1 MYGFIVHKNVGRPM
15 KILLMIFLLP
25 ITVYAAAPLFG
36 SASATIENRKGIYVF
51 STEEPVI
58 DGLTSTLDS
67 GADSTELFS
76 TPDYELIVEDPEPTL
91 VFDSEENLIVD
102 EPDAEERDL
111 ADTLLSDEVREE

>member
-1 MYGFIVHKNVGRPM
+1 M

-25 ITVYAAAPLFG
+25 MTVCAAIPLFG
-36 SASATIENRKGIYVF
+36 SASVTIENRKGICIF
-51 STEEPVI
+51 TTEEPVA

-76 TPDYELIVEDPEPTL
+76 TPDYEADLIVEDAEPTL

-102 EPDAEERDL
+102 EPNELIFTAEEQDL
-111 ADTLLSDEVREE
+111 ADTELFEE

>member
-1 MYGFIVHKNVGRPM
+1 M

-25 ITVYAAAPLFG
+25 ITVYAAMPMYG

-51 STEEPVI
+51 STEEE
-58 DGLTSTLDS
+58 LTSTLDFDS
-67 GADSTELFS
+67 ESTELFT
-76 TPDYELIVEDPEPTL
+76 TPDNELIVEDPEPTL

-102 EPDAEERDL
+102 ELDAEEQDL

>member
-1 MYGFIVHKNVGRPM
+1 M

-25 ITVYAAAPLFG
+25 ITVCAAMPMYG

-51 STEEPVI
+51 STEDALEAGEGV
-58 DGLTSTLDS
+58 DGPMVDVDFDS
-67 GADSTELFS
+67 ESTELFT
-76 TPDYELIVEDPEPTL
+76 TPDYEAELIVEDPKPTL

-102 EPDAEERDL
+102 EPDAEDQDL